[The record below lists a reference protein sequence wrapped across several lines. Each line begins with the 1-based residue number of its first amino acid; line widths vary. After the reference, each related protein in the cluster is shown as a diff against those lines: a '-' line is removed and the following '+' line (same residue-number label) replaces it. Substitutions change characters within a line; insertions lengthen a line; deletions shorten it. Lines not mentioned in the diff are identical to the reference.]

1 VLISHQPY
9 TCSLKKLPSGVPMVI
24 LGHPNHGGGS
34 GGAYKEILGAGSV
47 LFYRLIIKNVKK

>member
-1 VLISHQPY
+1 
-9 TCSLKKLPSGVPMVI
+9 MVI
-24 LGHPNHGGGS
+24 LGHPSHGGGS